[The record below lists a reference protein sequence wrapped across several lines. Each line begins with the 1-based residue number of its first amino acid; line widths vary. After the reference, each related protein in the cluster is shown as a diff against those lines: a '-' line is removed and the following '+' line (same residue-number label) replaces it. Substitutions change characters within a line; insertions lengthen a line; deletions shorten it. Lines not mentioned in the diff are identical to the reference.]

1 MKSRGFT
8 LVEVMVV
15 ITISVILVAMALPSF
30 RTMIRSNEISSATN
44 TLVAGL
50 DLARSEA
57 IRRNTVVTMCRS
69 VDAATPNPN
78 CSNAVSGNFA
88 NNDWAVGWV
97 VFAKAPGNAVNTA
110 VEAGDE
116 IILRQ
121 APFQNAAVERLVVES
136 SIANPQRW
144 SYGANGLRQGN
155 ALGVT
160 FFVDY
165 RDHQV
170 AVRTNIARCLV
181 ANITGRGRVAR
192 MVNDVCPGA

>member
-1 MKSRGFT
+1 MNSRGFT

-15 ITISVILVAMALPSF
+15 ITISAILIAMAVPSF

-44 TLVAGL
+44 SVVAGL
-50 DLARSEA
+50 DVSRSEA

-69 VDAATPNPN
+69 IDAATPNPA
-78 CSNAVSGNFA
+78 CSSAASGNFA
-88 NNDWAVGWV
+88 NNDWAVGWI
-97 VFAKAPGNAVNTA
+97 VFAKAPGNLVNTA

-121 APFQNAAVERLVVES
+121 APFQNAAVERLTVES
-136 SIANPQRW
+136 SIGNPQRW
-144 SYGANGLRQGN
+144 TYGPNGLRQGN

-165 RDHQV
+165 RDPQV
-170 AVRTNIARCLV
+170 AVRTNLARCLV
-181 ANITGRGRVAR
+181 ANISGRGRVAR
-192 MVNDVCPGA
+192 MVNDVCPGE

>member
-110 VEAGDE
+110 IEAGDE

-121 APFQNAAVERLVVES
+121 APFQNAAVERLIVGS
-136 SIANPQRW
+136 SLANPQRW
-144 SYGANGLRQGN
+144 SFGPNGLRIAN
-155 ALGVT
+155 ANDVE
-160 FFVDY
+160 FIVDY
-165 RDHQV
+165 RDPQV
-170 AVRTNIARCLV
+170 VQPTALGRCMV
-181 ANITGRGRVAR
+181 ANLTGRGRVHR
-192 MVNDVCPGA
+192 LVNGVCPGE

>member
-30 RTMIRSNEISSATN
+30 RTMIRSSEISSATN
-44 TLVAGL
+44 SVVAGL
-50 DLARSEA
+50 DVARSEA

-69 VDAATPNPN
+69 TDAASPNPG
-78 CSNAVSGNFA
+78 CSSAASGNFA
-88 NNDWAVGWV
+88 NNDWAVGWI
-97 VFAKAPGNAVNTA
+97 VFAKAPGNVVNTT

-116 IILRQ
+116 VVLRQ
-121 APFQNAAVERLVVES
+121 APFQNPAVERLTVES
-136 SIANPQRW
+136 SIGNPQRW
-144 SYGANGLRQGN
+144 TYGPNGLRQGN

-165 RDHQV
+165 RDPQV
-170 AVRTNIARCLV
+170 AVRTNLARCLV